1 MVIALTPVDLVTA
14 VALMLTSAGLS
25 LFLSLG
31 FHKGMVWASIRMVVQ
46 LLLVGSLL
54 RLVFRQDSAALTVLI
69 FLAMLTAAA
78 HEVGARQPRRLQGG
92 WRHLINGAAVSMST
106 IFVSA
111 FALVTV
117 LGADNWLE
125 PAHAIPIGGIILGT
139 AMNSASIALNALL
152 SNIGNER
159 DAIEAQLA
167 LGGSRFSAL
176 SPLMR
181 RAVNA
186 GIIPVMNQ
194 MVGAGIIT
202 MPGIMSGQIL
212 AGQDPL
218 NAATYQV
225 FLMLLLAASG
235 TASAIFAVYFTVFRL
250 SDERHRLR
258 LDRLEDER
266 RPKG

>member
-1 MVIALTPVDLVTA
+1 MVIALTLTDLVTA
-14 VALMLTSAGLS
+14 VALMLVSAGLS
-25 LFLSLG
+25 LLLSLG
-31 FHKGMVWASIRMVVQ
+31 FHKGLIWASARMIVQ

-54 RLVFRQDSAALTVLI
+54 RIVFRQDSAILTALI
-69 FLAMLTAAA
+69 FMAMLTAATY
-78 HEVGARQPRRLQGG
+78 EVGARQPRRLQGG
-92 WRHLINGAAVSMST
+92 WRHLINGAAVSIST
-106 IFVSA
+106 AFVCV

-117 LGADNWLE
+117 LGAENWLE

-139 AMNSASIALNALL
+139 SMNSASIALNALL
-152 SNIGNER
+152 ANIGNER

-167 LGGSRFSAL
+167 LGAPRFTAL

-235 TASAIFAVYFTVFRL
+235 TASAILAVSFTL
-250 SDERHRLR
+250 SRVTDERHRLR

-266 RPKG
+266 KSKR

>member
-1 MVIALTPVDLVTA
+1 MVIALTLPDLITA
-14 VALMLTSAGLS
+14 VALMLVSAALS

-31 FHKGMVWASIRMVVQ
+31 FHKGLVWAALRMIVQ

-54 RLVFRQDSAALTVLI
+54 RIVFRQDSAILTVLI
-69 FLAMLTAAA
+69 FMAMLTAAA
-78 HEVGARQPRRLQGG
+78 YEIGARQPHRLRGQ
-92 WRHLINGAAVSMST
+92 WRHLINGTAVSLST
-106 IFVSA
+106 MFVSA

-152 SNIGNER
+152 ANIANER
-159 DAIEAQLA
+159 EAIEAQLA
-167 LGGSRFSAL
+167 LGAPRFTAL
-176 SPLMR
+176 APLMQ

-218 NAATYQV
+218 NAATYQI

-235 TASAIFAVYFTVFRL
+235 SSSVILAIYLTVLRVT
-250 SDERHRLR
+250 DERHRLR
-258 LDRLEDER
+258 LDRLE
-266 RPKG
+266 